1 METTNNIDP
10 ANPPARKLYKS
21 RRNRFIDGVCGGIAE
36 YFEVDPTIVRLLW
49 VMITLLGGSGIILY
63 IVGMIVMP
71 VNPEHLMIPQPTSAT
86 QASTTSA
93 DRRRFFGIL
102 VMLIGAFIL
111 MINLGWFESFSWWG
125 FSRTVTLPV
134 LLILIGGFFI
144 YMHTTKDSR
153 KSQQPGGAEAAGS
166 GNEFPPVR
174 KEFRRSISDRKLFGV
189 CGGLAKYFSMDSTIV
204 RLIFVLM
211 VLGSVGW
218 ALLLYIILGV
228 IVHEEKPT
236 MTSI

>member
-1 METTNNIDP
+1 METTNTIDP
-10 ANPPARKLYKS
+10 VNPPARKLYKS

-71 VNPEHLMIPQPTSAT
+71 VNPEHLMNPQPTSAT
-86 QASTTSA
+86 QTSASSA

-102 VMLIGAFIL
+102 IMLVGAFIL
-111 MINLGWFESFSWWG
+111 MINLGWFEEFSWWG

-153 KSQQPGGAEAAGS
+153 KSPPSGGAEAG
-166 GNEFPPVR
+166 GNVNDLPPVH